1 MSEELK
7 PCHRCGSPDVSTVK
21 GKFPWWLVICSV
33 CYTEGPCSSTK
44 EGAEAAW
51 NRRANEGEGHD

>member
-7 PCHRCGSPDVSTVK
+7 PCPRCKSVDVASAWCRLGWRVE
-21 GKFPWWLVICSV
+21 
-33 CYTEGPCSSTK
+33 CYDCAAEGPYSSTN

-51 NRRANEGEGHD
+51 NRRANEGEDHD